1 MAVSTLTDNPFG
13 RPRPSW
19 RSSIIRALVIEV
31 VLFAF
36 LLLAFLSPGSHN
48 PVPFFLAL
56 ILQFPSSLLFVPLT
70 CLAIFVPRDLWD
82 DGSEGQR
89 GSHEEDP
96 FFGRSDGQDPARGGY
111 GARHG
116 CGQEAWDL
124 GSDDLPVA

>member
-56 ILQFPSSLLFVPLT
+56 ILQFPSSLLFVPLLRAD
-70 CLAIFVPRDLWD
+70 LAF
-82 DGSEGQR
+82 DGPIAAATTAVVVLAQ
-89 GSHEEDP
+89 
-96 FFGRSDGQDPARGGY
+96 
-111 GARHG
+111 
-116 CGQEAWDL
+116 
-124 GSDDLPVA
+124 VAFLSVMIRRPWR